1 MSACVLVTGA
11 SGFLGAAL
19 CRLLKS
25 YGAEVHGVSR
35 VPRNMPGVSHWWQ
48 GSLGQFDFVK
58 RLLGEVR
65 PTHVFHLAGAVTG
78 VRDLQ
83 AVVPTFEGNLTG
95 TMNLLTAAAE
105 TNCGKVVMAGSLEES
120 DDPLQP
126 PSSPYAASKTA
137 AYAYAR
143 MFQAVYGV
151 SVVVPRVFIV
161 YGPGQ
166 DDRKKVIPYVVSSLL
181 KGESPK
187 LSSGTRAVDWVYV
200 DDVAEGLIAAA
211 ASSATDGQQ
220 RVDIG
225 SGNLVTVREVVE
237 KIATMLPN
245 TSARPI
251 FGALP
256 DRVMEQVKVADV
268 STAETIGWAPRTP
281 LDEGLKRTVDW
292 LKVRFSEPAGPAG
305 C

>member
-35 VPRNMPGVSHWWQ
+35 SPQNVPGVSRWWQ
-48 GSLGQFDFVK
+48 GSLGHFDFVK
-58 RLLGEVR
+58 RLLRDIR

-105 TNCGKVVMAGSLEES
+105 NCCGKVVMAGSLEEPDHP
-120 DDPLQP
+120 DDP
-126 PSSPYAASKTA
+126 PSSPYAASKAA

-143 MFQAVYGV
+143 MFHAVYGV

-166 DDRKKVIPYVVSSLL
+166 DDRKKLIPYVVSSLM
-181 KGESPK
+181 KGESPR

-200 DDVAEGLIAAA
+200 DDVAEGLAA
-211 ASSATDGQQ
+211 ASGASDIGQ
-220 RVDIG
+220 RVDLG
-225 SGNLVTVREVVE
+225 SGNLVSVRQVVE
-237 KIATMLPN
+237 QIAAMFPET
-245 TSARPI
+245 TARPI

-256 DRVMEQVKVADV
+256 DRVMEQVRVADV
-268 STAETIGWAPRTP
+268 STAARIGWAPRTP
-281 LDEGLKRTVDW
+281 LDEGLSKTVDW
-292 LKVRFSEPAGPAG
+292 LKGRFA
-305 C
+305 